1 MLRKIKRIFKKK
13 SFNYTKKF
21 KTYDLAESSI
31 DKNKFYFDKRYTK
44 KFFGPDQVESLER
57 FYAASIISAL
67 FKKKRL
73 NILDIGGG
81 NNPIFS
87 YIKKSTGI
95 STYCIVL
102 ETEKFVKLVSK
113 KVPLKFRKF
122 IKYVSNIDKIEKK
135 IDIVCFI
142 SSIQYFKDYEKIIL
156 KLKKHK
162 PEYFIITRTFFHKK
176 KENYFSLEHGIPG
189 STHPYI
195 FFSFSKMK
203 NFFNRNGY
211 NIIFQND
218 YNFNIFTH
226 DTVDKKTFS
235 HKDIVFKRN

>member
-13 SFNYTKKF
+13 SFNYTNKF
-21 KTYDLAESSI
+21 KTYDLAENSLTKS
-31 DKNKFYFDKRYTK
+31 DLYYDKRFTK
-44 KFFGPDQVESLER
+44 KFFGPNQVESLER

-67 FKKKRL
+67 INKKKL
-73 NILDIGGG
+73 KILDIGGG

-95 STYCIVL
+95 STYCIVI
-102 ETEKFVKLVSK
+102 ETKKFVNQISK

-122 IKYVSNIDKIEKK
+122 VKYVWDIDKIKDK

-162 PEYFIITRTFFHKK
+162 PEYFIITRTFFHNK

-189 STHPYI
+189 SIHPYI
-195 FFSFSKMK
+195 FFSFPKMK
-203 NFFNRNGY
+203 NFFNKLEY
-211 NIIFQND
+211 LLWILMDCF
-218 YNFNIFTH
+218 
-226 DTVDKKTFS
+226 
-235 HKDIVFKRN
+235 